1 MENWILRRARN
12 TRAIA
17 LAADIS
23 MDPHVVRW

>member
-23 MDPHVVRW
+23 MDPHVMRR